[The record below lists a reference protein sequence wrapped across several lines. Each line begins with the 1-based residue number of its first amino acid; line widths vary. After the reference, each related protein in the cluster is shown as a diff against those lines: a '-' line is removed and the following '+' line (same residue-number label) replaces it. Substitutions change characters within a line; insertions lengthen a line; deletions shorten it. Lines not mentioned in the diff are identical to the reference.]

1 MNKGSQLSL
10 ARVYHIK
17 TREIKYFFNKI
28 YIYQNQ
34 GWHDRGILVLNGI
47 CIRYLIP
54 QGIDSS
60 SIPQVLN
67 TSRKKYRQVLN
78 T

>member
-1 MNKGSQLSL
+1 MLIQMMLINLNVVEFCSHLIKSF
-10 ARVYHIK
+10 VY
-17 TREIKYFFNKI
+17 FD
-28 YIYQNQ
+28 Q

-67 TSRKKYRQVLN
+67 TSRKKYGSTTELA